1 MVTAI
6 TTTARSVRWWMS
18 LALAGMLAFAACGDD
33 GADET
38 SDGDIDADEVEDAEA
53 VEAEV
58 SRGEH
63 VSSPRVTGPVA
74 GGARG
79 LPFPPMP
86 TRLADEFGYIE
97 EEFFIVGEATAYEPE
112 GTWDEDGEW
121 AARPTSTAPYETRI
135 LVRRPEAGAFNGT
148 VVVEWLNVTTGLD
161 LDNEFR
167 FAHEE
172 LLREGY
178 AWVGASAQQVGIEGG
193 DGVFPG
199 YPGLEEIL
207 ALKEWDPE
215 RYRELDHPGDD
226 YSYDIFSQVA
236 QAIRR
241 PDGVDP
247 LEGLAVQQVIAAG
260 QSQSA
265 AWLVTYVNAVHS
277 IADIYDG
284 FMIHSRFGWA
294 LPLAQDAADTNPA
307 VARIRIDLSD
317 PVMQF
322 QTETDVFLFGG
333 FHPAR
338 QPDTE
343 HVRTWEVAGTAHLD
357 QTLVDIGTES
367 VREWDDSYDR
377 GLTGC
382 RANDGPHA
390 VVLQAAWAALTEWVG
405 GGEPPPTAQPLEI
418 RDDALA
424 RDQHGH
430 ALGGVRTP
438 AVDAPISTLTGEDDC
453 VRSGTPLD
461 SLYGSATPFDQA
473 TLRSLYPTHRDY
485 IDAVTSATQV
495 AVDAGFLLPINGAAI
510 IAEAEQAPIPE

>member
-1 MVTAI
+1 VI
-6 TTTARSVRWWMS
+6 TTTARSVQWWMS
-18 LALAGMLAFAACGDD
+18 LALAGMLALAACGDD
-33 GADET
+33 GADDI

-121 AARPTSTAPYETRI
+121 AARPTDTAPYETRI
-135 LVRRPEAGAFNGT
+135 LVRRPEAEAFNGT

-161 LDNEFR
+161 LDSEFR

-178 AWVGASAQQVGIEGG
+178 VWVGASAQRVSIEGG
-193 DGVFPG
+193 DGLFPG

-207 ALKEWDPE
+207 ALTEWDPE
-215 RYRELDHPGDD
+215 RYGELDHPGDD

-247 LEGLAVQQVIAAG
+247 LGGLAAQQVIASG

-265 AWLVTYVNAVHS
+265 VWLVTYVNAVHS

-284 FMIHSRFGWA
+284 FMIHSRVRSSGW
-294 LPLAQDAADTNPA
+294 PLAQDAAETNPA
-307 VARIRIDLSD
+307 VARIRTDLSD

-357 QTLVDIGTES
+357 QTWVDLGTES
-367 VREWDDSYDR
+367 VREWDDSYDP

-390 VVLQAAWAALTEWVG
+390 MVLQAAWAALTEWVG
-405 GGEPPPTAQPLEI
+405 GGEPPATAQPLEI

-438 AVDAPISTLTGEDDC
+438 AVDAPISTLSGEDDC

-461 SLYGSATPFDQA
+461 SLYGSTTPFDQA

-485 IDAVTSATQV
+485 IDAVTSATQE
-495 AVDAGFLLPINGAAI
+495 AVDAGFLLPIDGEAI
-510 IAEAEQAPIPE
+510 IAEAEQASIPE

>member
-1 MVTAI
+1 VI

-18 LALAGMLAFAACGDD
+18 LALAGMLALAACRDD
-33 GADET
+33 GADDI

-79 LPFPPMP
+79 LPFPPMAYSP
-86 TRLADEFGYIE
+86 RRRVRLHRGGVLHRWRGDCLRARGHLGRGRRMGRQAHIHGALRDPHLG
-97 EEFFIVGEATAYEPE
+97 P
-112 GTWDEDGEW
+112 
-121 AARPTSTAPYETRI
+121 AARGRG
-135 LVRRPEAGAFNGT
+135 LQRHCGGRV
-148 VVVEWLNVTTGLD
+148 LNVTTGLD

-178 AWVGASAQQVGIEGG
+178 VWVGASAQQVSIEGG

-215 RYRELDHPGDD
+215 RYGELDHPGDD
-226 YSYDIFSQVA
+226 YSYDIVSQVA

-247 LEGLAVQQVIAAG
+247 LDGLAAQQVIATG

-265 AWLVTYVNAVHS
+265 VWLVTYVNAVHS

-284 FMIHSRFGWA
+284 FMIHSRVGSSAW
-294 LPLAQDAADTNPA
+294 PLAQDAADTNPA
-307 VARIRIDLSD
+307 VARIRTDLSD

-357 QTLVDIGTES
+357 QALVDLGTES
-367 VREWDDSYDR
+367 VREWDASYDR

-390 VVLQAAWAALTEWVG
+390 MVLQAAWAALTEWVG
-405 GGEPPPTAQPLEI
+405 GGEPPATAQPLEI

-473 TLRSLYPTHRDY
+473 TLGSLYPTHRDY
-485 IDAVTSATQV
+485 IDAVTSATQE
-495 AVDAGFLLPINGAAI
+495 AVDAGFLLPIDGDAI

>member
-1 MVTAI
+1 
-6 TTTARSVRWWMS
+6 MS
-18 LALAGMLAFAACGDD
+18 LALAGMLALAACGDD
-33 GADET
+33 GADDI

-121 AARPTSTAPYETRI
+121 AARPTYTAPYGTRI

-178 AWVGASAQQVGIEGG
+178 VWVGASAQQVSIEGG

-215 RYRELDHPGDD
+215 RYGELDHPGDD

-247 LEGLAVQQVIAAG
+247 LDGLAAQQVIATG

-265 AWLVTYVNAVHS
+265 VWLVTYVNAVHS

-284 FMIHSRFGWA
+284 FMIHSRVGSSAW
-294 LPLAQDAADTNPA
+294 PLAQDAADTNPA
-307 VARIRIDLSD
+307 VARIRTDLSD

-357 QTLVDIGTES
+357 QTLVDLGTES
-367 VREWDDSYDR
+367 VREWDASYDR

-390 VVLQAAWAALTEWVG
+390 MVLQAAWAALTEWVG
-405 GGEPPPTAQPLEI
+405 GGEPPATAQPLEI

-461 SLYGSATPFDQA
+461 SLFGSTTPFDQA
-473 TLRSLYPTHRDY
+473 TLGSLRPTHRDY
-485 IDAVTSATQV
+485 IDAVTSATQE
-495 AVDAGFLLPINGAAI
+495 AVDAGFLRPIDGDAI

>member
-1 MVTAI
+1 
-6 TTTARSVRWWMS
+6 MS
-18 LALAGMLAFAACGDD
+18 LALAGMLALAACGDD
-33 GADET
+33 GADDT
-38 SDGDIDADEVEDAEA
+38 SDGDMHADEVEDADAAA

-58 SRGEH
+58 SRGEQ

-86 TRLADEFGYIE
+86 TRLAEEFGYIE
-97 EEFFIVGEATAYEPE
+97 EEFFIVGEATAYEPQ
-112 GTWDEDGEW
+112 GTWDENGEW
-121 AARPTSTAPYETRI
+121 AARPSSTAPYETRI
-135 LVRRPEAGAFNGT
+135 LVRRPKAEAFNGT

-161 LDNEFR
+161 LDNAFR

-178 AWVGASAQQVGIEGG
+178 VWVGASAQQVSIEGG

-215 RYRELDHPGDD
+215 RYGELDHPGDD

-247 LEGLAVQQVIAAG
+247 LDGLTAQQVIATG

-265 AWLVTYVNAVHS
+265 VWLVTYVNAVHS

-284 FMIHSRFGWA
+284 FMIHSRFGSAW
-294 LPLAQDAADTNPA
+294 PLAQDAADTNPA
-307 VARIRIDLSD
+307 VARIRTDLSD

-357 QTLVDIGTES
+357 QTLVDLGTES
-367 VREWDDSYDR
+367 VRVWDDSYDP

-390 VVLQAAWAALTEWVG
+390 MVLQAAWAALTEWAG
-405 GGEPPPTAQPLEI
+405 GGEPPATAQPLEI
-418 RDDALA
+418 RDEALA

-453 VRSGTPLD
+453 VRGGTPLD

-473 TLRSLYPTHRDY
+473 TLGSLYPTHRDY
-485 IDAVTSATQV
+485 INAVTSATQE
-495 AVDAGFLLPINGAAI
+495 AVDAGFLLPIDGDAI
-510 IAEAEQAPIPE
+510 IAEAEQAPIPK

>member
-1 MVTAI
+1 
-6 TTTARSVRWWMS
+6 MS
-18 LALAGMLAFAACGDD
+18 LALAGMLALAACGDD
-33 GADET
+33 GADDI

-121 AARPTSTAPYETRI
+121 AARPTYTAPYETRI
-135 LVRRPEAGAFNGT
+135 LVRRPEAEVFNGT

-178 AWVGASAQQVGIEGG
+178 VWVGASAQQVGIEGG
-193 DGVFPG
+193 DGLFPG

-215 RYRELDHPGDD
+215 RYGELDHPGDD

-247 LEGLAVQQVIAAG
+247 LDGLAARQVIATG

-265 AWLVTYVNAVHS
+265 VWLVTYVNAVHS

-284 FMIHSRFGWA
+284 FMIHSRVGS
-294 LPLAQDAADTNPA
+294 LG
-307 VARIRIDLSD
+307 VAPGPRCSR
-317 PVMQF
+317 
-322 QTETDVFLFGG
+322 
-333 FHPAR
+333 R
-338 QPDTE
+338 
-343 HVRTWEVAGTAHLD
+343 
-357 QTLVDIGTES
+357 ES
-367 VREWDDSYDR
+367 RCRPDSYRPVGPGDAVPDR
-377 GLTGC
+377 DGRVPVRRLPPGAPTRY
-382 RANDGPHA
+382 RACPD
-390 VVLQAAWAALTEWVG
+390 LG
-405 GGEPPPTAQPLEI
+405 GGRNRAPRPN
-418 RDDALA
+418 
-424 RDQHGH
+424 
-430 ALGGVRTP
+430 LGRPWDRV
-438 AVDAPISTLTGEDDC
+438 
-453 VRSGTPLD
+453 
-461 SLYGSATPFDQA
+461 GS
-473 TLRSLYPTHRDY
+473 
-485 IDAVTSATQV
+485 
-495 AVDAGFLLPINGAAI
+495 
-510 IAEAEQAPIPE
+510 

>member
-1 MVTAI
+1 
-6 TTTARSVRWWMS
+6 MS
-18 LALAGMLAFAACGDD
+18 LALPGMLALAACGDD
-33 GADET
+33 GADDT
-38 SDGDIDADEVEDAEA
+38 SDGDIHADEVEDAEA
-53 VEAEV
+53 AEAEI

-63 VSSPRVTGPVA
+63 VSSPRITGPVA
-74 GGARG
+74 DGARG

-86 TRLADEFGYIE
+86 TRLADEFGYTE
-97 EEFFIVGEATAYEPE
+97 EEFFIVGEATAYEPQ
-112 GTWDEDGEW
+112 GTWDENGEW

-135 LVRRPEAGAFNGT
+135 LVRRPKAEAFNGT

-178 AWVGASAQQVGIEGG
+178 VWVGASAQQVSIEGG

-215 RYRELDHPGDD
+215 RYGELDHPGDD

-247 LEGLAVQQVIAAG
+247 LDGLTAQQVIATG

-265 AWLVTYVNAVHS
+265 VWLVTYVNAVHS

-284 FMIHSRFGWA
+284 FMIHSRFGSAW
-294 LPLAQDAADTNPA
+294 PLAQDAADTNPA
-307 VARIRIDLSD
+307 VARIRTDLSD

-357 QTLVDIGTES
+357 QTLVDLGTES
-367 VREWDDSYDR
+367 VRVWDDSYDP

-390 VVLQAAWAALTEWVG
+390 MVLQAAWAALTEWVG
-405 GGEPPPTAQPLEI
+405 GGEPPATAQPLEI

-461 SLYGSATPFDQA
+461 SLYGSTTPFDQA
-473 TLRSLYPTHRDY
+473 TLGSLYPTHRHY
-485 IDAVTSATQV
+485 MDAVTSATQE
-495 AVDAGFLLPINGAAI
+495 AVDAGFLLPIDGDAM
-510 IAEAEQAPIPE
+510 IAEAKQAPIPE